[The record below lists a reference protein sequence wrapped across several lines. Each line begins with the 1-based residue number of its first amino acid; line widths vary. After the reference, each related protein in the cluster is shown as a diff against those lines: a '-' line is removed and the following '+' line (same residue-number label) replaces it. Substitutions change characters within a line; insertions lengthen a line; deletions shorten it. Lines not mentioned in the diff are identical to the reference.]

1 MEESNNPSVKQEAI
15 SAPVQATKPWY
26 DSFRITTMDRYI
38 IGKFLRTFYF
48 TIAIF
53 VVIAVVFDYSEK
65 AEDFLHGN
73 VSLSQIIFVYY
84 LNFVPYYCSIL
95 SPLIVFVAVIFF
107 TAKMANDTEIVA
119 ILSSGVSFNRLMYP
133 YFITAVFL
141 ALFIF
146 LLNGFIIPPAN
157 RIRNEFENKYFNGN
171 EIPKSDINIHFKL
184 GKNDY
189 AYMESFNL
197 QQKIGYKF
205 SLEKFQG
212 QELKSKLIASS
223 IKWDSLKKD
232 WIIQDYTLKT
242 VNGYNEIMTKG
253 REIIMKLDFTPKDF
267 EKNTTFKE
275 TMNMIDLD
283 RFIQRERERG
293 TGGIEQYEFE
303 RYKRYAL
310 PFATFILTLIGVSLS
325 SKKVRGGVGLHLGIG
340 IACSFTYIVLI
351 QFSNVFATQ
360 GGVPPLL
367 AAWIPNIL
375 FALVGIYLYRIAP
388 K

>member
-1 MEESNNPSVKQEAI
+1 MEEFNDPSIKSKNLE
-15 SAPVQATKPWY
+15 
-26 DSFRITTMDRYI
+26 SFQDKFIALKKSLKITTLDRYI
-38 IGKFLRTFYF
+38 IGKFLKTFFF

-65 AEDFLHGN
+65 AEDFLHGK

-84 LNFVPYYCSIL
+84 LNFIPYYCSIL

-119 ILSSGVSFNRLMYP
+119 ILSSGVSFLRLMYP
-133 YFITAVFL
+133 YFLTSVFL
-141 ALFIF
+141 AVFIF

-157 RIRNEFENKYFNGN
+157 KIRNEFENKYFNGD
-171 EIPKSDINIHFKL
+171 EVSKDRNIHFKVGNGEYVYL
-184 GKNDY
+184 
-189 AYMESFNL
+189 EFFNKL
-197 QQKIGYKF
+197 ENTGYKF
-205 SLEKFQG
+205 SLEKFKG
-212 QELKSKLIASS
+212 QILVSKLISSS
-223 IKWDSLKKD
+223 IKWDSVKKM
-232 WIIQDYTLKT
+232 WKIMDYTQKDIVGLKET
-242 VNGYNEIMTKG
+242 MTKG
-253 REIIMKLDFTPKDF
+253 SEISMKLDLTPKDF
-267 EKNTTFKE
+267 DKNGTFKE

-283 RFIQRERERG
+283 RFINREKSRG
-293 TGGIEQYEFE
+293 AGGVETYEFE

-325 SKKVRGGVGLHLGIG
+325 SKKVRGGVGLQLGIG
-340 IACSFTYIVLI
+340 IACSFAYIVLI

-360 GGVPPLL
+360 GGVIPWI

-375 FALVGIYLYRIAP
+375 FGLVGLYLFYIAP